1 MNSVFQKYGL
11 TGILFAASFVF
22 WGFFHPELLFY
33 HEYYQMFLTT
43 SDYFFER
50 LAFVGGLADYLG
62 EFVTQFFFYP
72 VLGAAFVA
80 LLYAG
85 FQIVTKQSFRIFGVD
100 KNFYPLTFLPVVSVW
115 FFMGSENLLLNF
127 FMAVFLAVLIF
138 VLTDRIK
145 LSVIKPVIVI
155 ILYYLIGPAALIT
168 ALMYALRVFK
178 ENKVLAL
185 LTVFVL
191 PVEAWLFSR
200 SAEFPT
206 KSYFVGIDYIRFP
219 FRSYWHLMM
228 LLICPLL
235 PYLLSLY
242 KKEFSKKKCYIA
254 ALSVTAFAAVL
265 IPQST
270 SPVAV
275 QTIKMYSLIYNQKW
289 DEAVE
294 YYNKVRTANSY
305 SVQCLNL
312 ALAQKGLLTEN
323 MFHYYQPGILALV
336 SDFQTDMFTSLISGE
351 VFFRLGAFNVA
362 QRYAFE
368 CQENIAN
375 FRHSSKLF
383 YRLAETAVMNDEFT
397 VAKKYLLPLSKTMF
411 YKDKARE
418 YIELLYSGGSKNN
431 IPEFAAGNLIKLEQ
445 DGAQE
450 ELNATVIF
458 KNLLVKN
465 PHNLLALQYY
475 SAFSLL
481 TMDYENLGNSLDFF
495 AANKVKELPKH
506 IQEALLY
513 CYYEQNKTLKNV
525 PKIISPGVVLAFEKK
540 NIEDTFWKYI
550 IFVSKQKEKK

>member
-85 FQIVTKQSFRIFGVD
+85 FQIVTEQSFRIFGVD

-168 ALMYALRVFK
+168 ALMYALRGFK
-178 ENKVLAL
+178 ENKILAL

-275 QTIKMYSLIYNQKW
+275 QTIKMYSLVYNQKW

-351 VFFRLGAFNVA
+351 
-362 QRYAFE
+362 
-368 CQENIAN
+368 
-375 FRHSSKLF
+375 
-383 YRLAETAVMNDEFT
+383 
-397 VAKKYLLPLSKTMF
+397 
-411 YKDKARE
+411 
-418 YIELLYSGGSKNN
+418 
-431 IPEFAAGNLIKLEQ
+431 
-445 DGAQE
+445 
-450 ELNATVIF
+450 
-458 KNLLVKN
+458 
-465 PHNLLALQYY
+465 ALR
-475 SAFSLL
+475 F
-481 TMDYENLGNSLDFF
+481 
-495 AANKVKELPKH
+495 
-506 IQEALLY
+506 
-513 CYYEQNKTLKNV
+513 
-525 PKIISPGVVLAFEKK
+525 
-540 NIEDTFWKYI
+540 
-550 IFVSKQKEKK
+550 

>member
-1 MNSVFQKYGL
+1 MKPLFLKYGI
-11 TGILFAASFVF
+11 TGVLFVATFVF

-50 LAFVGGLADYLG
+50 LFFVGGLADYLG
-62 EFVTQFFFYP
+62 EFITQFFYYP
-72 VLGAAFVA
+72 LLGAALLAV
-80 LLYAG
+80 LYAC
-85 FQIVTKQSFRIFGVD
+85 FQLLTYRSFKIFGVD
-100 KNFYPLTFLPVVSVW
+100 DNFYPLTFLPVVSLW
-115 FFMGSENLLLNF
+115 FFMGNENLLLNF
-127 FMAVFLAVLIF
+127 FMAVFIAVLTF
-138 VLTDRIK
+138 TLTEKIK
-145 LSVIKPVIVI
+145 LFVIKPIIVI
-155 ILYYLIGPAALIT
+155 ILYYLIGPMALIT
-168 ALMYALRVFK
+168 ALMYALRGFK
-178 ENKVLAL
+178 ENKVLAV
-185 LTVFVL
+185 LTVLSL

-219 FRSYWHLMM
+219 FKSYGHLIM
-228 LLICPLL
+228 LLISPLL

-254 ALSVTAFAAVL
+254 ALIVTVFASVM
-265 IPQST
+265 ISMST
-270 SPVAV
+270 SKVAV

-289 DEAVE
+289 DEAIE
-294 YYNKVRTANSY
+294 YYDKVRTANSY

-312 ALAQKGLLTEN
+312 ALAQKGLLTEK
-323 MFHYYQPGILALV
+323 MFHYYQPGILALI

-375 FRHSSKLF
+375 FRYSAKLF
-383 YRLAETAVMNDEFT
+383 YRLAETAILNEEVT
-397 VAKKYLLPLSKTMF
+397 VAKKYLLPLTKTLF
-411 YKDKARE
+411 YRDKARE
-418 YIELLYSGGSKNN
+418 YIEFLYWGGSYRN
-431 IPEFAAGNLIKLEQ
+431 IPEFAAKNLIKLEQ

-450 ELNATVIF
+450 ELNASVIF

-465 PHNLLALQYY
+465 PHNFLALQYY
-475 SAFSLL
+475 SAFALL
-481 TMDYENLGNSLDFF
+481 TMNVESLGSVLNLFSV
-495 AANKVKELPKH
+495 NKVKELPKH

-513 CYYEQNKTLKNV
+513 SYYEHNKNLKNL
-525 PKIISPGVVLAFEKK
+525 PKVISPGVVLAFEKK

-550 IFVSKQKEKK
+550 IFVSKQNNEK